1 MDTVLV
7 NGEARD
13 AVSVCDRGLQYG
25 DGVFETIAVHDGCPL
40 LWERHIARLLK
51 GCERLAIAAAPA
63 VSELSAEAER
73 LCAGVERGVLKII
86 LTRGTSASGYAP
98 ARAGAPTRILERRPW
113 PPRPASYAA
122 EGVAVCLC
130 RTRLGRN
137 PRLAGIKHLNR
148 LEQVLARAEWEAEFA
163 EGLMFDDQDNLI
175 EGTASNVF
183 VVVQGTLLTPDLSHS
198 GVQGVMRET
207 VLARASE
214 LGLAWRITR
223 LGRDALAQADEVF
236 LTNSLIGI
244 WPVKRVESRRYSA
257 GGPVTARLQAALRG
271 SHCFGDDC

>member
-13 AVSVCDRGLQYG
+13 RVSVRDRGLQYG
-25 DGVFETIAVHDGCPL
+25 DGIFETIAVHEGRPL

-51 GCERLAIAAAPA
+51 GCERLAIAPAPMPH
-63 VSELSAEAER
+63 VLSAEAER
-73 LCAGVERGVLKII
+73 LCADVGRGVLKIM
-86 LTRGTSASGYAP
+86 LTRGSSASGYAP
-98 ARAGAPTRILERRPW
+98 ACEGGPTRILERRPW
-113 PPRPASYAA
+113 PARPVSYAV
-122 EGVAVCLC
+122 EGVAVRLC

-137 PRLAGIKHLNR
+137 PRLSGVKHLNR

-175 EGTASNVF
+175 EGTTSNVF
-183 VVVQGTLLTPDLSHS
+183 VVVDGMLLTPDLSHC
-198 GVQGVMRET
+198 GVEGVMRET

-214 LGLAWRITR
+214 LGLPSRIAQ
-223 LGRDALAQADEVF
+223 LGREVLAQAEEMF

-244 WPVKRVESRRYSA
+244 WPVNRVESRRYSA
-257 GGPVTARLQAALRG
+257 GGPVTARLQSALQG